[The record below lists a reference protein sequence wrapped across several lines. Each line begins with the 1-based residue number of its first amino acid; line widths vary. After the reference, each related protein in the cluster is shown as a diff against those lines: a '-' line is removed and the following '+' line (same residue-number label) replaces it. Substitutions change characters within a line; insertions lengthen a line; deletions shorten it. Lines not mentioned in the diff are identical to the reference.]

1 MRQRVTAVAGVLA
14 LIGLVF
20 ALNFYK
26 LPVVAL
32 SPGPMED
39 VLARLKVE
47 GARVHDSEGKL
58 YLTSVGIDDNVRF
71 YEALLDMA
79 NRDVQLVPRA
89 ELYPVEQDS
98 TEIDKENAALMDRS
112 KETATVVA
120 LREVGYDI
128 EPSGVEVT
136 QVVSGAP
143 ADGKLRAGD
152 EILEADG
159 RAVDST
165 DEVRKA
171 ITSHKPGE
179 RVAFRV
185 ERGKTEREVSVEVQE
200 IEDQPRV
207 GILLRDLFPALPVKV
222 TIETENNIGGP
233 SAGLMFTLSIIDK
246 LTREDLTGGRRIAGT
261 GEIALDGSVLPVGS
275 VDEKLISVR
284 RLGVTTFLIPAENCP
299 GVLGKIPDG
308 LRLVKVA
315 KLDDA
320 LRFLRDPK
328 AAETA
333 PGCEGPVLPEP
344 TPGPVGVG
352 SGSRAAPG
360 GADRTGPGRNP
371 GRGPSR

>member
-1 MRQRVTAVAGVLA
+1 MRQRVIAVVGVVA

-20 ALNFYK
+20 ALNFYR

-47 GARVHDSEGKL
+47 GSRVYDSEGKL

-89 ELYPVEQDS
+89 QLYPEEQDS
-98 TEIDKENAALMDRS
+98 AEIDKENVALMDRS

-120 LREVGYDI
+120 LRQVGYKI

-136 QVVSGAP
+136 EVVAGAP

-152 EILEADG
+152 EILAADG
-159 RAVDST
+159 HLVDST

-171 ITSHKPGE
+171 ITGHKPGE

-185 ERGKTEREVSVEVQE
+185 ERGKGEKNVSVEVQE
-200 IEDQPRV
+200 VEDQPRV
-207 GILLRDLFPALPVKV
+207 GILLRDLFPNLPVKV
-222 TIETENNIGGP
+222 TIQTQNNIGGP

-246 LTREDLTGGRRIAGT
+246 LTRDDLTGGRRIAGT
-261 GEIALDGSVLPVGS
+261 GEIALDGSVLPVGG
-275 VDEKLISVR
+275 VGEKLIAVH
-284 RLGVTTFLIPAENCP
+284 RLGVTTFLIPAENCA
-299 GVLGKIPDG
+299 GVKGQVPDG
-308 LRLVKVA
+308 LRLVKVS
-315 KLDDA
+315 KVDDA

-328 AAETA
+328 AAASA
-333 PGCEGPVLPEP
+333 PGC
-344 TPGPVGVG
+344 
-352 SGSRAAPG
+352 
-360 GADRTGPGRNP
+360 
-371 GRGPSR
+371 

>member
-1 MRQRVTAVAGVLA
+1 MRQRVIAVVGVVA
-14 LIGLVF
+14 LVGLVF
-20 ALNFYK
+20 ALNFYR

-47 GARVHDSEGKL
+47 GSRVYDSEGKL

-89 ELYPVEQDS
+89 QLYPEEQDS
-98 TEIDKENAALMDRS
+98 AEIDKENVALMDRS

-120 LREVGYDI
+120 LRQVGYKI

-136 QVVSGAP
+136 EVVAGAP

-152 EILEADG
+152 EILAADG
-159 RAVDST
+159 HLVDST

-171 ITSHKPGE
+171 ITGHKPGE

-185 ERGKTEREVSVEVQE
+185 ERGKGEKNVSVEVQE
-200 IEDQPRV
+200 VEDQPRV
-207 GILLRDLFPALPVKV
+207 GVLLRDLFPNLPVKV
-222 TIETENNIGGP
+222 SIQTQNNIGGP

-246 LTREDLTGGRRIAGT
+246 LTSEDLTGGRRIAGT
-261 GEIALDGSVLPVGS
+261 GEIALDGSVLPVGG
-275 VDEKLISVR
+275 VGEKLIAVH
-284 RLGVTTFLIPAENCP
+284 RLGVTTFLIPAENCA
-299 GVLGKIPDG
+299 GVKGQVPDG
-308 LRLVKVA
+308 LRLVKVS
-315 KLDDA
+315 KVDDA

-328 AAETA
+328 AAATA
-333 PGCEGPVLPEP
+333 PGC
-344 TPGPVGVG
+344 
-352 SGSRAAPG
+352 
-360 GADRTGPGRNP
+360 
-371 GRGPSR
+371 

>member
-1 MRQRVTAVAGVLA
+1 MRQRVIAVVGVVA
-14 LIGLVF
+14 LVGLVF
-20 ALNFYK
+20 ALNFYR

-47 GARVHDSEGKL
+47 GSRVYDSEGKL

-89 ELYPVEQDS
+89 QLYHEEQDS
-98 TEIDKENAALMDRS
+98 AEIDKENVALMDRS

-120 LREVGYDI
+120 LRQVGYKI

-136 QVVSGAP
+136 EVVAGAP

-152 EILEADG
+152 EILAADG
-159 RAVDST
+159 HLVDST

-171 ITSHKPGE
+171 ITGHKPGE

-185 ERGKTEREVSVEVQE
+185 ERGKGEKNVSVEVQE
-200 IEDQPRV
+200 VEDQPRV
-207 GILLRDLFPALPVKV
+207 GILLRDLFPDLPVKV
-222 TIETENNIGGP
+222 SIQTQNNIGGP

-246 LTREDLTGGRRIAGT
+246 LTSEDLTGGRRIAGT
-261 GEIALDGSVLPVGS
+261 GEIALDGSVLPVGG
-275 VDEKLISVR
+275 VGEKLIAVH
-284 RLGVTTFLIPAENCP
+284 RLGVTTFLIPAENCA
-299 GVLGKIPDG
+299 GVKGQVPDG
-308 LRLVKVA
+308 LRLVKVS
-315 KLDDA
+315 KVDDA

-328 AAETA
+328 AAATA
-333 PGCEGPVLPEP
+333 PGC
-344 TPGPVGVG
+344 
-352 SGSRAAPG
+352 
-360 GADRTGPGRNP
+360 
-371 GRGPSR
+371 

>member
-1 MRQRVTAVAGVLA
+1 MRQRVIAGVAVLA

-20 ALNFYK
+20 ALNFYR

-47 GARVHDSEGKL
+47 GSRVYHSEGKL
-58 YLTSVGIDDNVRF
+58 YLTSVGVDDNVRF

-79 NRDVQLVPRA
+79 NRDVELVPRA
-89 ELYPVEQDS
+89 QLYPDEQDS
-98 TEIDKENAALMDRS
+98 SEIDRENAALMDRS

-143 ADGKLRAGD
+143 ADGKLRPGD
-152 EILEADG
+152 RIREVDG

-165 DEVRKA
+165 EQVRKA
-171 ITSHKPGE
+171 ITGHEVGE
-179 RVAFRV
+179 RVRFRV
-185 ERGKTEREVSVEVQE
+185 DRDKDEQAVAVRAEEVDGE
-200 IEDQPRV
+200 PRV
-207 GILLRDLFPALPVKV
+207 GIVLRDLFPELPVKV

-246 LTREDLTGGRRIAGT
+246 LTAEDLTAGRRIAGT
-261 GEIALDGSVLPVGS
+261 GAIDLDGGVGA
-275 VDEKLISVR
+275 VGGVAEKLIAVDR
-284 RLGVTTFLIPAENCP
+284 QGVSTFLIPAENCDSVRGRVP
-299 GVLGKIPDG
+299 AG
-308 LRLVKVA
+308 LRLVKVSTI
-315 KLDDA
+315 KEA

-328 AAETA
+328 VAATA
-333 PGCEGPVLPEP
+333 PGC
-344 TPGPVGVG
+344 
-352 SGSRAAPG
+352 
-360 GADRTGPGRNP
+360 
-371 GRGPSR
+371 